1 MFSTDFKDLAA
12 ALSIAQGEFEQVAKG
27 KIGAWGPYSTI
38 SDYEK
43 AIRPALKKN
52 GLSVSQIIVKSETG
66 HDLVT
71 MVLHSSGQFLKSTL
85 KLNPEKQTMQGFG
98 ASVTY
103 MRRYALAAIL
113 GLDGTEDAEDKRDE
127 VPYDNHLS
135 SIPVQSIYQDQ
146 VQELQELIKSS
157 ANPKKCHSNILYAN
171 KIGNLSELP
180 ESKFETIKDY
190 IVNKFKG

>member
-1 MFSTDFKDLAA
+1 MFSTEFKDLAA

-113 GLDGTEDAEDKRDE
+113 GLDGTEDAEDKKDE
-127 VPYDNHLS
+127 VPYNDHISL
-135 SIPVQSIYQDQ
+135 ILPDQ
-146 VQELQELIKSS
+146 LQEIQKLIKNST
-157 ANPKKCHSNILYAN
+157 NPNKCYSNILYAN
-171 KIGNLSELP
+171 KIDDLSEIP
-180 ESKFETIKDY
+180 ESKYNTIKDY
-190 IVNKFKG
+190 ILNKFKG